1 MNVQESYSRA
11 LEQGTL
17 AEVEDGDG
25 EGERE
30 RERERESENHSFR
43 PPFFPPAAVIF

>member
-1 MNVQESYSRA
+1 MYVQESYSRA

-30 RERERESENHSFR
+30 RERERASENHSFR